1 MHFDFK
7 GAPPKP
13 SYFISLLPLLQNMGF
28 NGLLIEWEDM
38 FPYKGRLANAIN
50 GDAYTMDEV
59 RGRDRPIR
67 NLNFFQLEPDKKK
80 LSITRFE
87 KFSKSAAA
95 FSQPNTSSSLICV
108 SR

>member
-50 GDAYTMDEV
+50 GDAYTMDEIFTPNSTMSNSYPGF
-59 RGRDRPIR
+59 RI
-67 NLNFFQLEPDKKK
+67 NK
-80 LSITRFE
+80 LFVHIVLSTP
-87 KFSKSAAA
+87 A
-95 FSQPNTSSSLICV
+95 T
-108 SR
+108 